1 MTALTNNSTRSL
13 GYADFDIQRV
23 EVNPVRQCPVKNC
36 STELTE
42 LTYGEQCDKEGKPR
56 KRIKLWCK
64 EHRIRLHSGT
74 FVYWNCDEN
83 KEGAQLRNFL
93 YPELAKEIALKP
105 KAKAESHRLGYEMSE
120 DALSWN
126 VFVSLAVA
134 GKLKSAAE
142 HLTERRLSREPS
154 LYLWG
159 NRIDISGGEQG
170 IYAPLLKA
178 RRTLEG
184 DIRRFGTEP
193 DIMLVIE
200 GEMVICIEAKF
211 GSGNPLA
218 YDPKPKDGVKAK
230 DGEKPTSRAELIER
244 YIGGSTKARDCIHAD
259 LMAPTLHS
267 QLFRNVV
274 FAAEMAEADWHVVNL
289 VSKTQLKE
297 EDNPRYSFADPTRDV
312 RSYLNSESQK
322 CFTYRTWEGLY
333 QSVVQGAPE
342 LLALADYMRDKS
354 AHYRRAFELT

>member
-1 MTALTNNSTRSL
+1 MTALTNNSTRPL
-13 GYADFDIQRV
+13 GYPDFDVQRV

-42 LTYGEQCDKEGKPR
+42 LTYDKQYDKEGKPR

-83 KEGAQLRNFL
+83 KKGAQLRNFL
-93 YPELAKEIALKP
+93 YPELAKEIALKRG
-105 KAKAESHRLGYEMSE
+105 AKAESHRLGYEMSE

-134 GKLKSAAE
+134 GKLRLAAE
-142 HLTERRLSREPS
+142 HLTERRLSSEPR

-159 NRIDISGGEQG
+159 NRIDISGGEQE

-184 DIRRFGTEP
+184 EIRRFGTEP
-193 DIMLVIE
+193 DIMLVIK
-200 GEMVICIEAKF
+200 GEIVICIEAKF

-218 YDPKPKDGVKAK
+218 YDAETKQ
-230 DGEKPTSRAELIER
+230 GEKPTSRSELVDR
-244 YIGGSTKARDCIHAD
+244 YLGRSTKARNFIRAD

-289 VSKTQLKE
+289 VSKKTQLGKK
-297 EDNPRYSFADPTRDV
+297 DNARYSFADPTDDV
-312 RSYLNSESQK
+312 RSYLSSDSQK
-322 CFTYRTWEGLY
+322 CFTYRTWERLY
-333 QSVVQGAPE
+333 ESVIQGVPE
-342 LLALADYMRDKS
+342 LVALASYMRDKS
-354 AHYRRAFELT
+354 AHYERAFELT